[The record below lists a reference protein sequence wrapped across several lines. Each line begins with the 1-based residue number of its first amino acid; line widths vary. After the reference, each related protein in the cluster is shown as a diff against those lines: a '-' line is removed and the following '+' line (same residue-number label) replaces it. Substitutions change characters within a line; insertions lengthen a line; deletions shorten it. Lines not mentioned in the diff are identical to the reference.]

1 MFCQLREPRQTENSR
16 GTGDYFPFYFVSN
29 MKELKMRINLESLNK
44 PNENTLTMRNNKNK
58 TTIWTSKQTLLI
70 QIHVTNPQQASLLE
84 LNAKSTTKKL
94 FIF

>member
-1 MFCQLREPRQTENSR
+1 
-16 GTGDYFPFYFVSN
+16 
-29 MKELKMRINLESLNK
+29 
-44 PNENTLTMRNNKNK
+44 MRNNKNK